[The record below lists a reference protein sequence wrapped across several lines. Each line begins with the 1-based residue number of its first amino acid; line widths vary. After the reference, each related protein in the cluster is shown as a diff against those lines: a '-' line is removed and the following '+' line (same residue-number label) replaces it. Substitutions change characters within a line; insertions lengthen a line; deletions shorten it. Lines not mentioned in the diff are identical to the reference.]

1 MTGIAGSVILI
12 TMSGLPDSSTRVPGT
27 RYEPGGVALREGS
40 GQALVEEEPR
50 AGDSPL
56 VDEDDSLHCRLCGY
70 HITSDAERIS
80 VHGSHDHA
88 FLNPL
93 GLLFHIGCFSGA
105 PGCLDVGESTD
116 EYTWFPGYSW
126 CFALCA
132 RCRAHLGWRYR
143 SGAHAFWGLILDR
156 LERG

>member
-1 MTGIAGSVILI
+1 
-12 TMSGLPDSSTRVPGT
+12 MSGFPDTSPWDPDQWD
-27 RYEPGGVALREGS
+27 EPGGFILREGA
-40 GQALVEEEPR
+40 GRTLVEEEADAR
-50 AGDSPL
+50 DDSL
-56 VDEDDSLHCRLCGY
+56 LEEDDSIRCGICGN
-70 HITSDAERIS
+70 HVTSDGERIS

-105 PGCLDVGESTD
+105 PGCLDTGEYTD

-132 RCRAHLGWRYR
+132 RCRAHLGWRYH
-143 SGAHAFWGLILDR
+143 SGDHAFWGLILDR
-156 LERG
+156 LSRG